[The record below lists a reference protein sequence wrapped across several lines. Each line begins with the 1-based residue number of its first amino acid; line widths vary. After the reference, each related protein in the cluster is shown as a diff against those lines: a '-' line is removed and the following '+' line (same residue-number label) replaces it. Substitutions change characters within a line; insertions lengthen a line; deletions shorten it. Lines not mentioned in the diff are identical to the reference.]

1 VEGLLVFA
9 KALSFAGSVGTKIL
23 ASSTSQAPLSLKRSS
38 GVRRGGRDSSSFAAA
53 GWRQRMPGGDFEE
66 GSSRNARA
74 LHSAPSA
81 SEGSRGQPRWQPED
95 GARKSPTLSAG
106 PFQLAAEW
114 PPLRRRLLRQR
125 KRTTS
130 PARGATIRCG
140 RGYRRSRVCPY
151 VESSL
156 QKSVSGDGPHE
167 AHIPNVLKGSGR
179 EQGPSPRMKI
189 LASYTRALRV
199 PVLTRGSLAAPQ
211 TLRGRPGVTRSR
223 SLET

>member
-1 VEGLLVFA
+1 VLGPSGLRRTRGGQQRRWYSSLQCHSDEEKTGERASASLGGVTRRPNPKRSWGAILTYTKDDDTVEGLLVFA

-66 GSSRNARA
+66 GSSRHARA

-106 PFQLAAEW
+106 PFQLAAE
-114 PPLRRRLLRQR
+114 
-125 KRTTS
+125 
-130 PARGATIRCG
+130 
-140 RGYRRSRVCPY
+140 
-151 VESSL
+151 
-156 QKSVSGDGPHE
+156 
-167 AHIPNVLKGSGR
+167 
-179 EQGPSPRMKI
+179 
-189 LASYTRALRV
+189 
-199 PVLTRGSLAAPQ
+199 
-211 TLRGRPGVTRSR
+211 
-223 SLET
+223 